1 MKKINAYSGSH
12 GFAYIDGRLIECEI
26 QKMEYCFIEKNKAE
40 INIVVSHADWT
51 EKISVKDFYM
61 SIDDFR
67 NNIHRNRD
75 YELWLNSRL
84 RDLAGEDADGNNYTY
99 IIKDGR
105 VEKYVVEFSVIEV
118 FYESGKVHHVSSPDM
133 PDECYSLE
141 EAARSHVSLDVV
153 NADGSVKHIPSAA
166 ELVTLTDEQKEVVDE
181 IVKLS
186 KKAKDMGICIVA
198 DWNGTYAFN
207 RNNVKDSCIEY
218 DQEEGYERV
227 DLLSHEFAIDLD
239 IVTSSDENMLDIK
252 RYDD

>member
-1 MKKINAYSGSH
+1 MKKINAYSESH

-67 NNIHRNRD
+67 NNIHRNPGN
-75 YELWLNSRL
+75 ELWLNSRL

-133 PDECYSLE
+133 PNECYSLE

-166 ELVTLTDEQKEVVDE
+166 ELVTLTDEQKAVVNE
-181 IVKLS
+181 IVQLS
-186 KKAKDMGICIVA
+186 KKAVGMGVRIVA
-198 DWNGTYAFN
+198 DWNGVYAFN
-207 RNNVKDSCIEY
+207 SSNIKYYTIEY
-218 DQEEGYERV
+218 DEVDGCERV
-227 DLLSHEFAIDLD
+227 DLLSHEFSIDME
-239 IVTSSDENMLDIK
+239 IVTYSDDNMLNIERK
-252 RYDD
+252 DD